1 MPTLNELRDRAAN
14 RRGQIWRHPYRSL
27 SYLAVSITIVIAIA
41 CYAVYE
47 QTDPLHWLLN
57 SDSGWIKLGAIL
69 FSTLAAY
76 AYICAFRLFKRAR
89 VIADTPTANL
99 SSAAQGQIEI
109 VGTAQHWG
117 TSPPYVAF
125 NVDSPVWKNTRE
137 PSGFWHSVE
146 DIRFLAVLLF
156 YVYIIWPI
164 MRFGGKS
171 SDDLFLLHTSHGEAI
186 IDPDDAEIV
195 PIHSSRGGADS
206 DFSLTH
212 YIPAG
217 QPVYVFGYLTTHL
230 LEPPQTVES
239 LTREVILNWKR
250 SPEKLI
256 ARFDS
261 NSDGELDAQEW
272 DQARAAA
279 KELARMK
286 LHEENPN
293 AGVAHVISKG
303 GSELPMIIS
312 ALPENRLL
320 AMLYR
325 GALANFLVSLLA
337 GVAVLGI
344 WWLRTQIN

>member
-27 SYLAVSITIVIAIA
+27 SYLAVSFTLVVTLA
-41 CYAVYE
+41 CYAAY
-47 QTDPLHWLLN
+47 QQKDPLHWLLH
-57 SDSGWIKLGAIL
+57 SESGWIKLGAIL
-69 FSTLAAY
+69 FSLLAAY

-99 SSAAQGQIEI
+99 SSAAQGLIEI

-117 TSPPYVAF
+117 SSPPYAEYSI
-125 NVDSPVWKNTRE
+125 DSPVWKNIRE
-137 PSGFWHSVE
+137 LNSFWEYFRDV
-146 DIRFLAVLLF
+146 RVFAVLLF

-171 SDDLFLLHTSHGEAI
+171 SDDLFILHTTHGDAV

-195 PIHSSRGGADS
+195 PIHSSRDRTHS
-206 DFSLTH
+206 DFSLMH

-217 QPVYVFGYLTTHL
+217 QPIYVFGDLTTHT
-230 LEPPQTVES
+230 LEPTQTVES
-239 LTREVILNWKR
+239 LTREIILRWKR
-250 SPEKLI
+250 DPENLV

-261 NSDGELDAQEW
+261 NSDGDLDAEEW
-272 DQARAAA
+272 NQARTAA

-286 LHEENPN
+286 LQEENPN

-303 GSELPMIIS
+303 EGDLPMIIS

-337 GVAVLGI
+337 GVAVLGV
-344 WWLRTQIN
+344 WWLRTQV